1 MRRIFECGSQISAK
15 RTGANRRSS
24 TRPGAKALKCV
35 SLYTAL
41 PGAKALNV
49 FPFTR
54 RYLEAKP
61 AFLKDLDVYAS
72 TLKNWAMLR
81 NFW

>member
-1 MRRIFECGSQISAK
+1 MWVPDY
-15 RTGANRRSS
+15 
-24 TRPGAKALKCV
+24 RPKERALIA
-35 SLYTAL
+35 AL
-41 PGAKALNV
+41 PRDPGLKPSNV

>member
-1 MRRIFECGSQISAK
+1 MGPRLAPKERALIAALPRDPGLKPSNVFPFTRR
-15 RTGANRRSS
+15 
-24 TRPGAKALKCV
+24 
-35 SLYTAL
+35 Y